1 MARHT
6 FIQETK
12 LRDVQGRIGYIT
24 STEKQEFL
32 YAYYDTAEPI
42 DDEYWKKL
50 AEENQKEFRK
60 SGTEGRC
67 IEARE
72 LIIALPENYTEY
84 DPKTVLKEFT
94 DAFKKEYGVECIS
107 ALHHNKTK
115 TNYHIHLIFS
125 ERERLPEPEV
135 KIAARNMFY
144 DETGKK
150 VRTKKEITDENGNIR
165 PGCTIVKKG
174 EIYEQHLFRIKDPRF
189 KGKEF
194 LAEVKAFYTDLINL
208 HIKEPEKHLKVFTD
222 ESVYLPTKKVGK
234 NNPKAAEIKAD
245 NAARQE
251 WNQTA
256 DVALVSGVPEEKI
269 IEVKREDIQKA
280 AKESVQQKGWLP
292 GLFRAIVY
300 KAKEKLESLILSFK
314 LPPKP
319 VPKVDIDIY
328 NGMVAVYKDITKHS
342 NAVEKLNKEIVS
354 LRQELDRSTGI
365 FKASER
371 KRLNNRIE
379 KAGALRDEHSKAIS
393 EIVRK
398 AGYSSTQ
405 SFMRAFNQARELV
418 GQYKYELS
426 VWQEDVAAIKAGKTP
441 PKRKV
446 LRPQKESIIE
456 QLTRLKK
463 EAQKQTRQR
472 KVPQRSSRDMER

>member
-24 STEKQEFL
+24 SIEKQEYL
-32 YAYYDTAEPI
+32 YVYYDTAEPV
-42 DDEYWKKL
+42 DEDYWKKL
-50 AEENQKEFRK
+50 AEENQKEFLK
-60 SGTEGRC
+60 SGTEGKC

-72 LIIALPENYTEY
+72 LIISLPENYTEY
-84 DPKTVLKEFT
+84 DPETVLKEFT

-125 ERERLPEPEV
+125 ERQLLPQPEV
-135 KIAARNMFY
+135 KIASRNMFY
-144 DETGKK
+144 DEAGKK
-150 VRTKKEITDENGNIR
+150 VRTKKEVLDEDGNIR
-165 PGCTIVKKG
+165 PGCEIIKKG
-174 EIYEQHLFRIKDPRF
+174 DVYEQHLFGIKDPRF

-194 LAEVKAFYTDLINL
+194 LSEAKEFYTELINL
-208 HIKEPEKHLKVFTD
+208 HVDEPEKHLKVFTE

-354 LRQELDRSTGI
+354 LRNELDRTTGFFKSGERKHLESRI
-365 FKASER
+365 KKASMSR
-371 KRLNNRIE
+371 DKHSAAINN
-379 KAGALRDEHSKAIS
+379 K
-393 EIVRK
+393 VRK
-398 AGYSSTQ
+398 AGYPSTQ
-405 SFMRAFNQARELV
+405 QFMRALNQARDLV
-418 GQYKYELS
+418 GQYNYELTA
-426 VWQEDVAAIKAGKTP
+426 WREEVAAIKAGKHPPERKTP
-441 PKRKV
+441 KPK
-446 LRPQKESIIE
+446 KESIRE
-456 QLTRLKK
+456 QLARLQK
-463 EAQKQTRQR
+463 EAQDQPRTRHPR
-472 KVPQRSSRDMER
+472 AKDRSMER

>member
-24 STEKQEFL
+24 STEKQEYL
-32 YAYYDTAEPI
+32 YAYYDTAEPV
-42 DDEYWKKL
+42 DEEYWKKL
-50 AEENQKEFRK
+50 AEENQKEFIK
-60 SGTEGRC
+60 SGTEGKC

-84 DPKTVLKEFT
+84 DPDSVLREFT
-94 DAFKKEYGVECIS
+94 DAFKKEYGTECIS

-125 ERERLPEPEV
+125 ERKLLQEPEV
-135 KIAARNMFY
+135 KIASRNMFY

-174 EIYEQHLFRIKDPRF
+174 EIYEQHLFGIKDPRF
-189 KGKEF
+189 KGKDF
-194 LAEVKAFYTDLINL
+194 LAETKQFYTDLINL
-208 HIKEPEKHLKVFTD
+208 HIAEPEKHLKVFTD
-222 ESVYLPTKKVGK
+222 ESVYLSTKKVGK

-245 NAARQE
+245 NVARQE

-280 AKESVQQKGWLP
+280 ASESMKKEGWLP
-292 GLFRAIVY
+292 GLFKNIVH
-300 KAKEKLESLILSFK
+300 KAKEKLQGLIYSMK

-319 VPKVDIDIY
+319 LPKVDIDVY
-328 NGMVAVYKDITKHS
+328 NGMVRVYKALTKERD
-342 NAVEKLNKEIVS
+342 AADKLRSTLTDLSMK
-354 LRQELDRSTGI
+354 RQKATGI
-365 FKASER
+365 FKAGER
-371 KRLNNRIE
+371 KRLNDQIVRTEKLIGKHE
-379 KAGALRDEHSKAIS
+379 KAIDK
-393 EIVRK
+393 IVRK
-398 AGYSSTQ
+398 VGYPDVQ
-405 SFMRAFNQARELV
+405 SFMRTLKRSRDLV
-418 GQYKYELS
+418 VKYE
-426 VWQEDVAAIKAGKTP
+426 QELKAWKEEVAAIKEGKQP
-441 PKRKV
+441 HRKLPKAPEKKSVR
-446 LRPQKESIIE
+446 E
-456 QLTRLKK
+456 QLTRYQEEAKK
-463 EAQKQTRQR
+463 QPVR
-472 KVPQRSSRDMER
+472 KSRTNGLER

>member
-24 STEKQEFL
+24 SAEKQEFL
-32 YAYYDTAEPI
+32 YVYYDTAEPV

-125 ERERLPEPEV
+125 ERKLLPEPEV
-135 KIAARNMFY
+135 KIASRNMFY

-150 VRTKKEITDENGNIR
+150 VRTKKEITDSEGNIR
-165 PGCTIVKKG
+165 KGCSVIKKG
-174 EIYEQHLFRIKDPRF
+174 EVYEQHLFGIKDPRF
-189 KGKEF
+189 KGKDF
-194 LAEVKAFYTDLINL
+194 LAEAKKFYTDLINI
-208 HIKEPEKHLKVFTD
+208 HIKEPEKHLKVFD
-222 ESVYLPTKKVGK
+222 GNSVYLPTKKIGK
-234 NNPKAAEIKAD
+234 NNPKAAEIRAD

-269 IEVKREDIQKA
+269 IEVKHEDIQKA
-280 AKESVQQKGWLP
+280 ASESVKKEGWLP
-292 GLFRAIVY
+292 GLFKNIVH
-300 KAKEKLESLILSFK
+300 KAKEKLQGLIYSMK

-319 VPKVDIDIY
+319 LPEVNLDVY
-328 NGMVAVYKDITKHS
+328 NGMVRIYKALTKERD
-342 NAVEKLNKEIVS
+342 AADKLRS
-354 LRQELDRSTGI
+354 TLTDLRMKRQKATGI
-365 FKASER
+365 FKAGER
-371 KRLNNRIE
+371 KQLDDQITRTEKLIDKHE
-379 KAGALRDEHSKAIS
+379 KAIDK
-393 EIVRK
+393 IVRK
-398 AGYSSTQ
+398 AGYPDAQ
-405 SFMRAFNQARELV
+405 SFMRTLERSRDLV
-418 GQYKYELS
+418 LKYE
-426 VWQEDVAAIKAGKTP
+426 QELKDWKEEVAAIKAGKKP
-441 PKRKV
+441 PERKV
-446 LRPQKESIIE
+446 PRPQKESIIE

-463 EAQKQTRQR
+463 EAQEQPRQKKAPR
-472 KVPQRSSRDMER
+472 RSSRDLER

>member
-24 STEKQEFL
+24 SAEKQEFL
-32 YAYYDTAEPI
+32 YAYYDTAEPV

-84 DPKTVLKEFT
+84 DPDSVLREFT
-94 DAFKKEYGVECIS
+94 DAFKKEYGTECIS

-125 ERERLPEPEV
+125 ERKLLPEPEV
-135 KIAARNMFY
+135 KVATRNMFY

-174 EIYEQHLFRIKDPRF
+174 EIYEQHLFGIKDPRF

-194 LAEVKAFYTDLINL
+194 LAEAKEFYTDLINL
-208 HIKEPEKHLKVFTD
+208 HIAEPEKHLKVFTD

-269 IEVKREDIQKA
+269 IDVKREDIQKA
-280 AKESVQQKGWLP
+280 ASESVKKEGWLP

-300 KAKEKLESLILSFK
+300 KAKEKLGSLILSFK

-319 VPKVDIDIY
+319 IPKVDIDIY
-328 NGMVAVYKDITKHS
+328 NSMVAVYKDISKHS
-342 NAVEKLNKEIVS
+342 DAVEKLNKEIVS

-365 FKASER
+365 FKSGER

-379 KAGALRDEHSKAIS
+379 KAGASRDKHSKAIN
-393 EIVRK
+393 EKVRE
-398 AGYSSTQ
+398 AGYPNTQ
-405 SFMRAFNQARELV
+405 RFMRALEQARDLV
-418 GQYKYELS
+418 GQYHYELTA
-426 VWQEDVAAIKAGKTP
+426 WQEEVAAIKAGKKPPEKKTP
-441 PKRKV
+441 K
-446 LRPQKESIIE
+446 PQKESIRE
-456 QLTRLKK
+456 ALARLKK
-463 EAQKQTRQR
+463 EAQEQ
-472 KVPQRSSRDMER
+472 PQRNRKKASRDLER

>member
-12 LRDVQGRIGYIT
+12 LRDVQGRVGYIT

-32 YAYYDTAEPI
+32 YAYYDTAEPV

-125 ERERLPEPEV
+125 ERKRLPEPEV
-135 KIAARNMFY
+135 KIATRNMFY

-150 VRTKKEITDENGNIR
+150 VRTKKEITDSEGNIR
-165 PGCTIVKKG
+165 KGCSVIKKG
-174 EIYEQHLFRIKDPRF
+174 EVYEQHLFGIKDPRF
-189 KGKEF
+189 KGKDF
-194 LAEVKAFYTDLINL
+194 LAEAKKFYTDLINL
-208 HIKEPEKHLKVFTD
+208 HIKEPEKHLKVFD
-222 ESVYLPTKKVGK
+222 GNSVYLPTKKIGK
-234 NNPKAAEIKAD
+234 NNPKAVEIKAD

-269 IEVKREDIQKA
+269 IEVKRENIQKA
-280 AKESVQQKGWLP
+280 ASESMKKEGWLP
-292 GLFRAIVY
+292 GLFRTIVH
-300 KAKEKLESLILSFK
+300 KAKEKLQGLIYSMK

-319 VPKVDIDIY
+319 LPKVDIDVY
-328 NGMVAVYKDITKHS
+328 NSMVAVYKDISKHS
-342 NAVEKLNKEIVS
+342 DAVEKLNKEIVS

-365 FKASER
+365 FKSGER

-379 KAGALRDEHSKAIS
+379 KAGASRDRHSKAIN
-393 EIVRK
+393 EKVRE
-398 AGYSSTQ
+398 AGYPNTQ
-405 SFMRAFNQARELV
+405 RFMRALEQARDLVIQYRQELDAW
-418 GQYKYELS
+418 KE
-426 VWQEDVAAIKAGKTP
+426 EVAAIKAGVKP
-441 PKRKV
+441 PERKAP
-446 LRPQKESIIE
+446 RPQKESIIE
-456 QLTRLKK
+456 QLMRLKK
-463 EAQKQTRQR
+463 EAQEQPRQGNA
-472 KVPQRSSRDMER
+472 PQRASRDLER

>member
-1 MARHT
+1 MARHA

-24 STEKQEFL
+24 SAEKQEYL
-32 YAYYDTAEPI
+32 YVYYDTAEPV

-84 DPKTVLKEFT
+84 DPETVLKEFT
-94 DAFKKEYGVECIS
+94 DAFKREYGVECIS
-107 ALHHNKTK
+107 ALHHNKNK

-125 ERERLPEPEV
+125 ERQRLPQPEV

-150 VRTKKEITDENGNIR
+150 VRTKKEITDSEGNIR
-165 PGCTIVKKG
+165 KGCSVIKKG
-174 EIYEQHLFRIKDPRF
+174 EVYEQHLFGIKDPRF

-194 LAEVKAFYTDLINL
+194 LAEAKEFYTDLINL
-208 HIKEPEKHLKVFTD
+208 HIKEPENHLKVFD
-222 ESVYLPTKKVGK
+222 GDSVYLPTKKIGK

-269 IEVKREDIQKA
+269 MEVKLEDIQKA
-280 AKESVQQKGWLP
+280 AKESVQKKGWLP
-292 GLFRAIVY
+292 GLFRSIVN
-300 KAKEKLESLILSFK
+300 KAREKLQGLIRTMK

-319 VPKVDIDIY
+319 IPKVDIDIY
-328 NGMVAVYKDITKHS
+328 NNMVAVYKDITKHS
-342 NAVEKLNKEIVS
+342 NAVEKQNKEIVS
-354 LRQELDRSTGI
+354 LKNELDRTTGFFKGGERKQI
-365 FKASER
+365 ENRIKKASMS
-371 KRLNNRIE
+371 
-379 KAGALRDEHSKAIS
+379 RDKHSAAINDK
-393 EIVRK
+393 VRK
-398 AGYSSTQ
+398 AGYLSTQ
-405 SFMRAFNQARELV
+405 SFMRAFNQARDLIGRYKNELNAWKEEV
-418 GQYKYELS
+418 E
-426 VWQEDVAAIKAGKTP
+426 AIKAGKRP
-441 PKRKV
+441 PERIAP
-446 LRPQKESIIE
+446 RPQKESIRE
-456 QLTRLKK
+456 QLARLKE
-463 EAQKQTRQR
+463 EAQTQ
-472 KVPQRSSRDMER
+472 PQRRTKSRGSRGVER

>member
-24 STEKQEFL
+24 SAEKQEFL
-32 YAYYDTAEPI
+32 YVYYDTAEPV

-84 DPKTVLKEFT
+84 DPDSVLREFT
-94 DAFKKEYGVECIS
+94 DAFKKEYGTECIS

-125 ERERLPEPEV
+125 ERQLLPEPET
-135 KIAARNMFY
+135 KIASRNMFY

-174 EIYEQHLFRIKDPRF
+174 EIYEQHLFGIKDPRF
-189 KGKEF
+189 KGKDF
-194 LAEVKAFYTDLINL
+194 LAETKQFYTDLINL
-208 HIKEPEKHLKVFTD
+208 HIAEPEKHLKVFTD

-245 NAARQE
+245 NVARQE
-251 WNQTA
+251 WNQAA

-269 IEVKREDIQKA
+269 IEVKREDIQKT
-280 AKESVQQKGWLP
+280 AKESVRQKGWLP
-292 GLFRAIVY
+292 GLFRAIVN
-300 KAKEKLESLILSFK
+300 KAKEKLESLIISFK

-319 VPKVDIDIY
+319 MPKVDIDIY

-365 FKASER
+365 FKAGDR

-379 KAGALRDEHSKAIS
+379 KAGASRDEHSKAIS

-426 VWQEDVAAIKAGKTP
+426 VWQEEVAAIKAGKTP
-441 PKRKV
+441 PERKV

-463 EAQKQTRQR
+463 EAQEQTGQR
-472 KVPQRSSRDMER
+472 KVPQRSSRGMER

>member
-24 STEKQEFL
+24 SIEKQEYL
-32 YAYYDTAEPI
+32 YVYYDTAEPV

-84 DPKTVLKEFT
+84 DPEIVLKEFT
-94 DAFKKEYGVECIS
+94 DAFKREYGVECIS

-125 ERERLPEPEV
+125 ERKLLPEPEV
-135 KIAARNMFY
+135 KIATRNMFY

-150 VRTKKEITDENGNIR
+150 VRTKKEITDSEGNIR
-165 PGCTIVKKG
+165 KGCSVIKKG
-174 EIYEQHLFRIKDPRF
+174 EVYERHLFGIKDSRF

-194 LAEVKAFYTDLINL
+194 LAEAKEFYTDLINL
-208 HIKEPEKHLKVFTD
+208 HIKEPENHLKVFD
-222 ESVYLPTKKVGK
+222 GNSVYLPTKKIGK

-269 IEVKREDIQKA
+269 IEVKHEDIQKA
-280 AKESVQQKGWLP
+280 ASESVKKEGWLP
-292 GLFRAIVY
+292 GLFKSIVH
-300 KAKEKLESLILSFK
+300 KAKEKLQGLIYSMK

-319 VPKVDIDIY
+319 LPQVDLDVY
-328 NGMVAVYKDITKHS
+328 NGMVRIYKALTKERD
-342 NAVEKLNKEIVS
+342 AADKLRSTLTDLSMK
-354 LRQELDRSTGI
+354 RQKATGI
-365 FKASER
+365 FKAGER
-371 KRLNNRIE
+371 KQLDDQIVRTEKLIDKHE
-379 KAGALRDEHSKAIS
+379 KAIDK
-393 EIVRK
+393 IVRK
-398 AGYSSTQ
+398 AGYPDVQ
-405 SFMRAFNQARELV
+405 SFMRTLERSRDLV
-418 GQYKYELS
+418 VKYE
-426 VWQEDVAAIKAGKTP
+426 QELKDWKEEVAAIKEGKQP
-441 PKRKV
+441 HRKLPKAPEKKSVR
-446 LRPQKESIIE
+446 E
-456 QLTRLKK
+456 QLARYQKK
-463 EAQKQTRQR
+463 AQEHPQR
-472 KVPQRSSRDMER
+472 KRQQSRVSRDMGR